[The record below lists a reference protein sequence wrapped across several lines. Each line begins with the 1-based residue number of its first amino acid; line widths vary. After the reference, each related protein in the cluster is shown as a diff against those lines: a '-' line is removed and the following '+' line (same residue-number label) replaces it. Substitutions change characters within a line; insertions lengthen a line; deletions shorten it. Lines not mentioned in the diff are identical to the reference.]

1 MAAERSH
8 RDLIAWQEAMNL
20 AEGIYQQTED
30 FPKRET
36 YGLAAQIRR
45 AAVSIPSNIAEGAAR
60 NSSRELF
67 HYLGIA
73 IGSLAELET
82 QVELAARLGYISK
95 DPAALIQVRRVGR
108 LVNALRN
115 SFGNRTSKDR

>member
-1 MAAERSH
+1 MS
-8 RDLIAWQEAMNL
+8 L
-20 AEGIYQQTED
+20 AELIYQYSES
-30 FPKRET
+30 FPKREI

-45 AAVSIPSNIAEGAAR
+45 AVVSVPSNIAEGAAR

-73 IGSLAELET
+73 IGSLAEVET
-82 QVELAARLGYISK
+82 QVELAMRLGYVPKESQ
-95 DPAALIQVRRVGR
+95 ALVQVRRVGR

-115 SFGNRTSKDR
+115 SLANRLSSG